1 MAGFE
6 SFLLRLSL
14 EVIRDYDFSVPLHR
28 WLVTYFREN
37 KKLGSRDRRGIR
49 ELVYSYF
56 RIGKC
61 LAEESEI
68 FRMQTALFLT
78 QFVHSG
84 FIKELLSDSIYAGED
99 YLALEQRID
108 FVVKNVPSFDVGC
121 LFPFES
127 TLSAGVNRNLLQVS
141 QLQQPLVWI
150 RIRPEFINQVNTE
163 LALNDVVPAIFYA
176 PGILGLP
183 QALNLDQFK
192 TYAKGYFEI
201 QDLSSQLTAD
211 LYQPKAG
218 ESWWDCCAAS
228 GGKSLLL
235 LDRQP
240 DIRLTVSDIRR
251 TSLQSL
257 TERFKR
263 NGYRTSNMFV
273 ADLSRA
279 DVAEIENRKFDGV
292 LVDAPCS
299 GSGTWGRTPEMAVAF
314 NENQLPILHQVQ
326 RTILTT
332 ASKFVRP
339 GGKLIYITCSVFAAE
354 NEEVVNAL
362 VQQGGFR
369 VDDMQ
374 LFQSAAN
381 RADTLFATR
390 LIRTE

>member
-78 QFVHSG
+78 QFMHSG
-84 FIKELLSDSIYAGED
+84 FIKELLSDSIYASKD
-99 YLALEQRID
+99 YLALDQRID

-127 TLSAGVNRNLLQVS
+127 TLSAGVDRNLLQVS

-150 RIRPEFINQVNTE
+150 RIRPEFISQVSAE
-163 LALNDVVPAIFYA
+163 LELNDVVPAIFYA

-183 QALNLDQFK
+183 QALNLDQLK
-192 TYAKGYFEI
+192 TFAKGYFEI

-211 LYQPKAG
+211 LYQPKPG

-251 TSLQSL
+251 TSLQNL

-279 DVAEIENRKFDGV
+279 DVAEIENRKFDGI

-299 GSGTWGRTPEMAVAF
+299 GSGTWSRTPEMAVAF
-314 NENQLPILHQVQ
+314 NESQLPILHQVQ
-326 RTILTT
+326 RTILGT

-339 GGKLIYITCSVFAAE
+339 GGKLIYMTCSVFAAE
-354 NEEVVNAL
+354 NEEVIQSLLQEGDFELDEVK
-362 VQQGGFR
+362 
-369 VDDMQ
+369 
-374 LFQSAAN
+374 LFQGSEK
-381 RADTLFATR
+381 RADTLFAAR
-390 LIRTE
+390 LIRKG

>member
-84 FIKELLSDSIYAGED
+84 FIKELLSDSIYASED

-127 TLSAGVNRNLLQVS
+127 TLSAGVDRNLLQVS

-150 RIRPEFINQVNTE
+150 RIRPEFISQVSAE
-163 LALNDVVPAIFYA
+163 LELNDVVPAIFYA

-183 QALNLDQFK
+183 QALNLDQLK
-192 TYAKGYFEI
+192 TFAKGYFEI
-201 QDLSSQLTAD
+201 QDLSSQLTVD
-211 LYQPKAG
+211 LYQPKPG

-251 TSLQSL
+251 TSLQNL

-279 DVAEIENRKFDGV
+279 DVAEIENRKFDGI

-299 GSGTWGRTPEMAVAF
+299 GSGTWSRTPEMAVAF
-314 NENQLPILHQVQ
+314 NESQLPILHQVQ
-326 RTILTT
+326 RTILGT

-339 GGKLIYITCSVFAAE
+339 GGKLIYMTCSVFAAE
-354 NEEVVNAL
+354 NEEVIHSLLQEGDFELDEVK
-362 VQQGGFR
+362 
-369 VDDMQ
+369 
-374 LFQSAAN
+374 LFQGSEK
-381 RADTLFATR
+381 RADTLFAAR
-390 LIRTE
+390 LIRKG

>member
-84 FIKELLSDSIYAGED
+84 FIKELLSDSIYASED

-127 TLSAGVNRNLLQVS
+127 TLSAGVDRNLLQVS

-150 RIRPEFINQVNTE
+150 RIRPEFISQVSAE
-163 LALNDVVPAIFYA
+163 LELNDVVPAIFYA

-183 QALNLDQFK
+183 QALNLDQLK
-192 TYAKGYFEI
+192 TFAKGYFEI

-211 LYQPKAG
+211 LYQPKPG

-251 TSLQSL
+251 TSLQNL

-279 DVAEIENRKFDGV
+279 DVAEIENRKFDGI

-299 GSGTWGRTPEMAVAF
+299 GSGTWSRTPEMAVAF
-314 NENQLPILHQVQ
+314 NESQLPILHQVQ
-326 RTILTT
+326 RTILGT

-339 GGKLIYITCSVFAAE
+339 GGKLIYMTCSVFAAE
-354 NEEVVNAL
+354 NEEVIHSLLQEGDFELDEVK
-362 VQQGGFR
+362 
-369 VDDMQ
+369 
-374 LFQSAAN
+374 LFQGSEK
-381 RADTLFATR
+381 RADTLFAAR
-390 LIRTE
+390 LIRKG

>member
-84 FIKELLSDSIYAGED
+84 FIKELLSDSIYASKD

-127 TLSAGVNRNLLQVS
+127 TLSAGVDRNLLQVS

-150 RIRPEFINQVNTE
+150 RIRPEFINQVSAE
-163 LALNDVVPAIFYA
+163 LELNDVVPAIFYA
-176 PGILGLP
+176 PDILGLP
-183 QALNLDQFK
+183 QALNLDQLK
-192 TYAKGYFEI
+192 TFAKGYFEI

-211 LYQPKAG
+211 LYQPKPG

-251 TSLQSL
+251 TSLQNL

-279 DVAEIENRKFDGV
+279 DVAEIENRKFDGI

-299 GSGTWGRTPEMAVAF
+299 GSGTWSRTPEMAVAF
-314 NENQLPILHQVQ
+314 NESQLPILHQVQ
-326 RTILTT
+326 RTILGT

-339 GGKLIYITCSVFAAE
+339 GGKLIYMTCSVFAAE
-354 NEEVVNAL
+354 NEEVIYSLLQEGDFELDEVK
-362 VQQGGFR
+362 
-369 VDDMQ
+369 
-374 LFQSAAN
+374 LFQGSEK
-381 RADTLFATR
+381 RADTLFAAR
-390 LIRTE
+390 LIRKG

>member
-56 RIGKC
+56 RVGKC
-61 LAEESEI
+61 LEEEPEV

-78 QFVHSG
+78 QSVQTG
-84 FIKELLSDSIYAGED
+84 LIKEILSDSIYTTAEN
-99 YLALEQRID
+99 LPVEARID
-108 FVVKNVPSFDVGC
+108 FVTKNVPEFDKHC

-127 TLSAGVNRNLLQVS
+127 ALSAGVDRNLLELA

-150 RIRPEFINQVNTE
+150 RIRPDFIAQVNAE
-163 LALNDVVPAIFYA
+163 LASNSIVPVIVYA

-183 QALNLDQFK
+183 QSVNLDQFT
-192 TYAKGYFEI
+192 TYAKGYFEV

-251 TSLQSL
+251 TSLQKL

-263 NGYRTSNMFV
+263 IGYRTSNMFV

-374 LFQSAAN
+374 LFQGAAN